1 MTTKQ
6 KLKLIRKKHHL
17 ALILLHGSHVTG
29 KTHPK
34 SDLDIAV
41 LANNPHQA
49 INLFKLT
56 ADLINALEVDKVDLA
71 NLTHADPL
79 LLKTVTSN
87 CQLLSGTKSQ
97 LDKLQLKAFHRYNN
111 YLPYLKL
118 EHQFVANN
126 L

>member
-6 KLKLIRKKHHL
+6 KLNTIRKKHNL

-29 KTHPK
+29 KTHQK

-41 LANNPHQA
+41 MAKTPQLTLNF
-49 INLFKLT
+49 FKLIT
-56 ADLINALEVDKVDLA
+56 DLTETLNVDNIDLS

-79 LLKTVTSN
+79 LLKTATDN
-87 CQLLSGTKSQ
+87 CQLLSGSQDQ
-97 LDKLQLKAFHRYNN
+97 LDKLKLKAFHRYNN
-111 YLPYLKL
+111 YLPYLKQ
-118 EHQFVANN
+118 EREFVYQN